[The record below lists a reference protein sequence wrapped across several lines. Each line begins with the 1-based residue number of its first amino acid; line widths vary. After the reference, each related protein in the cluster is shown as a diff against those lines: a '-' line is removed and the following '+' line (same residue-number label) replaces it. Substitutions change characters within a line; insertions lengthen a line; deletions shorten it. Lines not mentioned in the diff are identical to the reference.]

1 MLMLTGLR
9 LNKVVEASWSEFDL
23 KNGIWV
29 IPAARMKGKNGKA
42 RPHAV
47 PITAEIAAVLAE
59 LPRFNAGDYLFTWTD
74 GKTPTEIGSKVKGRI
89 DARMVRTL
97 KALARRRG
105 ADPAK
110 VALAAWKNHDVRRSV
125 RSQLSRVKTIT
136 EEAREAVLTHV
147 RPGIKGTYDHHHY
160 FDEKREALEAWAVR
174 LRSIVEPATP
184 SNNVVPL
191 GAGA

>member
-1 MLMLTGLR
+1 MDR
-9 LNKVVEASWSEFDL
+9 RED
-23 KNGIWV
+23 
-29 IPAARMKGKNGKA
+29 
-42 RPHAV
+42 
-47 PITAEIAAVLAE
+47 
-59 LPRFNAGDYLFTWTD
+59 
-74 GKTPTEIGSKVKGRI
+74 TPTEIGSKLKGRI

-105 ADPAK
+105 DDPAK

-136 EEAREAVLTHV
+136 EETREAVLAHV

-174 LRSIVEPATP
+174 LRSIVEPPAP
-184 SNNVVPL
+184 SNNVLQLRP
-191 GAGA
+191 GA